1 MTKFR
6 TFIAA
11 GLVLATTALAA
22 APASAYTC
30 YYEWYVDSWGNYAYA
45 YVCY

>member
-6 TFIAA
+6 TLIAA
-11 GLVLATTALAA
+11 GLVLSTTALAA

-30 YYEWYVDSWGNYAYA
+30 YYEYYWDAWGNYVYT
-45 YVCY
+45 YVCF